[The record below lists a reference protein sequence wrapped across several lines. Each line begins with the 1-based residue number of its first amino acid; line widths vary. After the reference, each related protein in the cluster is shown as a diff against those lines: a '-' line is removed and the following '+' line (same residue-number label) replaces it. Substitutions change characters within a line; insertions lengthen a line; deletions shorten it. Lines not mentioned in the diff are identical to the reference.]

1 MPFVKSAIYGVQIIL
16 TGFPK
21 GDSPQ
26 SGEMSRRDKGDG
38 RPLGDS
44 PQSGEMS
51 RRDKG
56 DGRPLGDSPQCGEM
70 SRRDKGDGRPF
81 GGITLWQGAGDS
93 LQCRVIPHSMGKCQL
108 C

>member
-56 DGRPLGDSPQCGEM
+56 DGDHWE
-70 SRRDKGDGRPF
+70 
-81 GGITLWQGAGDS
+81 
-93 LQCRVIPHSMGKCQL
+93 IPYSAGKCPAGTKGLGRGAETESLFKLLALFKAAPHNL
-108 C
+108 CAVLFL